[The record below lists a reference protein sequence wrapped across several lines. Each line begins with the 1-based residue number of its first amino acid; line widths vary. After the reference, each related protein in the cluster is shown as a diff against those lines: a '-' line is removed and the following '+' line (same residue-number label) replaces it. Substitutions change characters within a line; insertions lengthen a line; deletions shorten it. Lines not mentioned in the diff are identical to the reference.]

1 MGEKKV
7 LINICR
13 APFGTVFYTEGL
25 RAAVGVSAGMDEN
38 IPTVLFQSDGVFYCL
53 KDVDRTDSLAY
64 FESYKGMGTKIY
76 AVKEDLEERGITEA
90 ELASDIEVISMD
102 RAFELFQENDFNLD
116 F

>member
-1 MGEKKV
+1 MAEKKV

-25 RAAVGVSAGMDEN
+25 RAAVGVSAGIDEN

-53 KDVDRTDSLAY
+53 KDVDRTDALAY
-64 FESYKGMGTKIY
+64 FESYKGMGTELC
-76 AVKEDLEERGITEA
+76 AVKEDLDERGITEA
-90 ELASDIEVISMD
+90 ELAGDITVISRE
-102 RAFELFQENDFNLD
+102 RAFELFQENDFSMD

>member
-25 RAAVGVSAGMDEN
+25 RAGVGVSAGMDEN

-53 KDVDRTDSLAY
+53 KGADRTDALAY
-64 FESYKGMGTKIY
+64 FESYKGMGTGLF
-76 AVKEDLEERGITEA
+76 AVREDLEARGIAES
-90 ELASDIEVISMD
+90 ELADDIKVIS
-102 RAFELFQENDFNLD
+102 RSEAFNLFRENDVNMD

>member
-25 RAAVGVSAGMDEN
+25 RAGVGVSAGIDEN
-38 IPTVLFQSDGVFYCL
+38 IPTVLFQSDGVYYCL
-53 KDVDRTDSLAY
+53 KDVDRTDALAY
-64 FESYKGMGTKIY
+64 FESYKGMGTNLY
-76 AVKEDLEERGITEA
+76 AVKEDLDERGITEA
-90 ELASDIEVISMD
+90 ELASDITVISSQ
-102 RAFELFQENDFNLD
+102 RAYELYQENDFNMD

>member
-1 MGEKKV
+1 MAEKKV

-25 RAAVGVSAGMDEN
+25 RAAVGVSAGIDEN

-53 KDVDRTDSLAY
+53 KDADRTDALAY
-64 FESYKGMGTKIY
+64 FESFKNMGTKLF
-76 AVKEDLEERGITEA
+76 AVKEDLDERGIAES
-90 ELASDIEVISMD
+90 ELASDIAVITRD
-102 RAFELFQENDFNLD
+102 KAFGLLQENDFNID

>member
-1 MGEKKV
+1 MAEKKV

-25 RAAVGVSAGMDEN
+25 RAAVGTSAGIDEN

-53 KDVDRTDSLAY
+53 QDVDRADAIAY
-64 FESYKGMGTKIY
+64 FKSLKGMGTKLY
-76 AVKEDLEERGITEA
+76 AVKEDMDERRIAEA
-90 ELASDIEVISMD
+90 ELAPDIEVIS
-102 RAFELFQENDFNLD
+102 REKAFALFQENDFNMD

>member
-1 MGEKKV
+1 MAEKKV

-25 RAAVGVSAGMDEN
+25 RAAVGASAGIDEN

-53 KDVDRTDSLAY
+53 KDVDRTDALAY
-64 FESYKGMGTKIY
+64 FESYKNMGTKLC
-76 AVKEDLEERGITEA
+76 AVKEDLEERGIAEA
-90 ELASDIEVISMD
+90 ELAPDIEVIPRK
-102 RAFELFQENDFNLD
+102 RAFELFQENDFNMD

>member
-25 RAAVGVSAGMDEN
+25 RAAVGVSAGIDEN
-38 IPTVLFQSDGVFYCL
+38 IPTVLFQSDGVYYCL
-53 KDVDRTDSLAY
+53 KNVDRTDALAY
-64 FESYKGMGTKIY
+64 FQSYKDMGTLVCV
-76 AVKEDLEERGITEA
+76 VKEDLDERGISEA
-90 ELASDIEVISMD
+90 ELADDISVISKEK
-102 RAFELFQENDFNLD
+102 AFELFQENDFNMD